1 MLLIYDIFRHLAGR
15 DEGPVV
21 VAVNTGS
28 EEVIANIR
36 ELNPTGNENAIFAIR
51 SVGSENPD
59 TIVGFVNFF
68 LKSVLLVFSCGKQVL

>member
-1 MLLIYDIFRHLAGR
+1 MRDIIYECTLYDIFRHLAGR

-68 LKSVLLVFSCGKQVL
+68 FEIGTFSF